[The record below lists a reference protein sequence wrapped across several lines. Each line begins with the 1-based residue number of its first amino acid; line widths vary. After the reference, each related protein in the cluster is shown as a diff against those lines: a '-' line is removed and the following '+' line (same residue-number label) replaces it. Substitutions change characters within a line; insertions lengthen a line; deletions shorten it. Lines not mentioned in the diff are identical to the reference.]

1 MKKILFPLLQSN
13 KGGNV
18 LSAISI
24 CNNLNKA
31 KFKTTI
37 LLICQNKKI
46 ANISLQINKEVDV
59 DFLYVKSTNRFYFFF
74 KFCFK
79 IFKYFFKKKIDIV
92 HTNDGLLNFYFSL
105 ISIFFQKKHI
115 IHLRNTDDSRRNYLS
130 FFFAKKIIC
139 ISKFV
144 KNKTPFFFNKKKIVL
159 YNYVE
164 FFNKKIKIL
173 NKHKKIVRKYKN
185 KNFILFN
192 SNIHERKKPEAFIDL
207 INKLNYKNDNYIG
220 LMFFQSNSSQLQNL
234 KKYIKY
240 RKIKKG
246 IYLFQNYPIHY
257 WVPFVKKVKKKI
269 LFAPSKNEP
278 LGRNLIEAILKNM
291 FVIANNSGGH
301 KEIVDKS
308 NGILINNIYS
318 NSLINFIESFF
329 KKNEKKIQTSKTKE
343 KFINKFQ
350 DKNYINKIEKIY
362 LEE

>member
-1 MKKILFPLLQSN
+1 M
-13 KGGNV
+13 
-18 LSAISI
+18 
-24 CNNLNKA
+24 
-31 KFKTTI
+31 
-37 LLICQNKKI
+37 
-46 ANISLQINKEVDV
+46 
-59 DFLYVKSTNRFYFFF
+59 
-74 KFCFK
+74 
-79 IFKYFFKKKIDIV
+79 
-92 HTNDGLLNFYFSL
+92 
-105 ISIFFQKKHI
+105 
-115 IHLRNTDDSRRNYLS
+115 NYLS

-144 KNKTPFFFNKKKIVL
+144 KNKTPSFFNKKKIVL

-207 INKLNYKNDNYIG
+207 INKLNYKNNDYIG
-220 LMFFQSNSSQLQNL
+220 LMFFQSNNSQLQNL

-240 RKIKKG
+240 RKIDKR

-257 WVPFVKKVKKKI
+257 WVPFVKKVKKKV

-278 LGRNLIEAILKNM
+278 LGRNLIEAILKNI

-318 NSLINFIESFF
+318 NSLIDLIEFLF
-329 KKNEKKIQTSKTKE
+329 KKYEKKIQTSKTKE
-343 KFINKFQ
+343 NFINKFQ